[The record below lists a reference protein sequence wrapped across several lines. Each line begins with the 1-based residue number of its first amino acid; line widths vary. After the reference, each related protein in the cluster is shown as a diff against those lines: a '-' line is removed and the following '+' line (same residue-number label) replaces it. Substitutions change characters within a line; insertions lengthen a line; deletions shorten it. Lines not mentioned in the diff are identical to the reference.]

1 MEMKAAVFVLRSG
14 GIPVSLSAAAG
25 SLVSYTAS
33 LQEEVGRR
41 RRVQRAS
48 TGFAAGVCGTV
59 GRATVVLCDVWL
71 VPAAAMVRE
80 TRKTLRGA
88 FMASAGPRSGGVA
101 LETRRWLALSDYA
114 LLSLAL
120 ALYATAAAFCAWTDI
135 RRYRSRRT
143 SQRLLYE
150 NCGPCRRCD
159 ANATHMA
166 LCLSIAHAALSPFHH
181 ESLVSSPFDGHHAS
195 FF

>member
-1 MEMKAAVFVLRSG
+1 METKAAVFVLRSG

-71 VPAAAMVRE
+71 VRAAVMVRE
-80 TRKTLRGA
+80 TREALHGA

-114 LLSLAL
+114 LLSQAL
-120 ALYATAAAFCAWTDI
+120 ALYATAAAFCAWTDS
-135 RRYRSRRT
+135 RRYRPRRT
-143 SQRLLYE
+143 SPRLSYE
-150 NCGPCRRCD
+150 NCAPV
-159 ANATHMA
+159 AHATHVA
-166 LCLSIAHAALSPFHH
+166 LRLSIAHAALSPCHH
-181 ESLVSSPFDGHHAS
+181 KSLASSPFDGHHAS
-195 FF
+195 FV